1 MKFRTIIFTSVLLTI
16 FILSNH
22 PISMSSASTSD
33 SYSGLR
39 TNRLILNSNTL
50 TFKENETFVVFTAI
64 QNVKSQIIYNLN
76 FNYSVDKSL
85 FSIVSS
91 TNKTQSSKEWVY
103 YNYPKLEPGQSVSFN
118 ITMQVVSNKTSSET
132 LNAMVLNYEFGVD
145 ARLPATTSTN
155 SLTVNLVAENTTNL
169 LQPKVLGFI
178 NVDSSIFLGI
188 FALPIVIGFV
198 LSFIFGRR
206 RNKF

>member
-16 FILSNH
+16 IILSNH
-22 PISMSSASTSD
+22 PISMSSASTND
-33 SYSGLR
+33 TYSGLR

-50 TFKENETFVVFTAI
+50 TFTENDTFVVFTAI
-64 QNVKSQIIYNLN
+64 QNIRSEIVYDLN

-91 TNKTQSSKEWVY
+91 TNKTQTSNEWVY
-103 YNYPKLEPGQSVSFN
+103 YNYPKLEPNQSVSFN
-118 ITMQVVSNKTSSET
+118 MTLQVVSNKTSTTT
-132 LNAMVLNYEFGVD
+132 LNGLTLNYEFGVD
-145 ARLPATTSTN
+145 ARLPGTTATN
-155 SLTVNLVAENTTNL
+155 SLSVNIQATNTSSL
-169 LQPKVLGFI
+169 LPPKVLGFI
-178 NVDSSIFLGI
+178 DVDSTVFAGI
-188 FALPIVIGFV
+188 FALPIIIGFI